1 MSQIYGQ
8 FAISSVECR
17 SAYPYSNSY
26 GVSVWYA
33 KNGKRGFLTF
43 SSETSPYYALS
54 SGEPFLAGAQPRW
67 LLKNDIWARPVT
79 INVDEKSKSGDRGR
93 FVKSKKNGE
102 IVFNPY
108 FVSRGT
114 IRSTPGFVP
123 IKDLAETV
131 VMSGWMGLDGKFYYD
146 AQNAHLAS
154 GAYFNIGVTFKKQE
168 VERRIVIDPSAAEWF
183 PKGLSLAQPPYL
195 VDAGVVTSALADA
208 NSGELDLLTEV
219 LELPETVKYLITLM
233 DAGGKATLRYR
244 KKVEELTKIAKLK
257 RAAKIA
263 FNLADALASAWLQY
277 RYAIM
282 PIFYSIEDVR
292 KSLKAYA
299 RIYAKFKAKKTYTL
313 EPAFNL
319 PGWTVNPNVKVT
331 ERCIIKRAYD
341 PDTLIEKLLNIL
353 KLNPIASAWEL
364 VTLSF
369 VADWFLNIGDII
381 DALSGFD
388 GSIQSSSCY
397 SWRSMGTVTLN
408 HEKSGASITVE
419 IDEYKRDVIEPSDH
433 IGLSWNTT
441 LTWKQQIDAI
451 SLMWGPI
458 SSRLQKQLK

>member
-8 FAISSVECR
+8 FAISSVKCR

-33 KNGKRGFLTF
+33 KNGNKGFITYG
-43 SSETSPYYALS
+43 SAMSPYYDLS
-54 SGEPFLAGAQPRW
+54 GGEPFLSGAQPRW
-67 LLKNDIWARPVT
+67 LIKNDVWARPVT
-79 INVDEKSKSGDRGR
+79 IDIDEKLKSGDRGR
-93 FVKSKKNGE
+93 FARSKKNGE

-114 IRSTPGFVP
+114 VRSIPGYAP

-131 VMSGWMGLDGKFYYD
+131 VLSGWMGLDGKFYYD
-146 AQNAHLAS
+146 AQNARLAS
-154 GAYFNIGVTFKKQE
+154 GAYFNIEVTFKRQE
-168 VERRIVIDPSAAEWF
+168 VERRIVIDPSTAEWF
-183 PKGLSLAQPPYL
+183 PQGLSLAQPLYL
-195 VDAGVVTSALADA
+195 VNTGVVTSALADA

-257 RAAKIA
+257 KAAQVA

-292 KSLKAYA
+292 SALKAYA
-299 RIYAKFKAKKTYTL
+299 RIYAKFKAKNTYTL

-319 PGWTVNPNVKVT
+319 PGWTVDSNVQVT

-341 PDTLIEKLLNIL
+341 PETLIDKLLNIL

-369 VADWFLNIGDII
+369 VVDWFLNIGDII
-381 DALSGFD
+381 DALSGYD

-397 SWRSMGTVTLN
+397 SWKSVGTVTLN
-408 HEKSGASITVE
+408 HKESGASIIVR
-419 IDEYKRDVIEPSDH
+419 IDEYKREVIEPSDH